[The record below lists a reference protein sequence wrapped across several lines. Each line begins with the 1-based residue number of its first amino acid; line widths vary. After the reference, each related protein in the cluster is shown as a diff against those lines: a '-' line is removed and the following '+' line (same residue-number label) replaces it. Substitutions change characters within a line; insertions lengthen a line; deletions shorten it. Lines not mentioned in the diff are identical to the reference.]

1 MKSNYLENIILEISK
16 ETEKSSEIEVKN
28 IEEQVKKLDA
38 SWKKKYLMENFM
50 LPFIF
55 SIFFLSMYL
64 IFKGVL
70 FVINLIPMLT
80 AFGFIIVIM
89 YQNYKLNKLDLSF
102 DLIQYGNRQY
112 AIYRNQLIA
121 FKWFR
126 WIVYPVMG
134 VTILWELIYYI
145 YRDAF
150 NDQIGV
156 IIFKLI
162 ILGGVYWYEKDS
174 VKKLWIEIEN
184 LQ

>member
-1 MKSNYLENIILEISK
+1 MGQL
-16 ETEKSSEIEVKN
+16 
-28 IEEQVKKLDA
+28 
-38 SWKKKYLMENFM
+38 
-50 LPFIF
+50 
-55 SIFFLSMYL
+55 LS
-64 IFKGVL
+64 FKGVL
-70 FVINLIPMLT
+70 FIINLIPILT
-80 AFGFIIVIM
+80 AIGFIIVIM

-102 DLIQYGNRQY
+102 DLIQEGNRQY

-134 VTILWELIYYI
+134 VRILWELAYYI
-145 YRDAF
+145 YRDTF
-150 NDQIGV
+150 IDQIGV
-156 IIFKLI
+156 IILKII